1 MARLVYDIWV
11 GGMPIN
17 EFYIESRDVAID
29 IARGWRYDKEYD
41 DVAIEVMDWD
51 TPVENK
57 ALGIT
62 EPSRVRWI
70 TKF

>member
-17 EFYIESRDVAID
+17 ESYVQSKDQAVS
-29 IARGWRYDKEYD
+29 IARVWRYEKEYD

-51 TPVENK
+51 KPVENK

>member
-17 EFYIESRDVAID
+17 EFYIESRDLAID
-29 IARGWRYDKEYD
+29 IARDWRYDKEYD

-51 TPVENK
+51 KPVENK